1 MLNGKQIKRKA
12 FITKLCV
19 KGATCSVSAQNFN
32 CPFRGSKH
40 QTIIWYHLIP
50 TFPDTRF
57 KVYTYIIPLTA
68 SSICQAHSFRLI
80 KWIMQTKQVLRPIY
94 SALLTCV
101 QSPPAGADLWWPN
114 INSCILTVLWTL
126 FNAGLNPRSKQ
137 QTVLKSSLI
146 TAIAQVYYCFE
157 DQVESKSGEQAAFG
171 DHVWEPGNGNIKQ
184 IASIISPP
192 PAWLLWFFRL
202 DYF

>member
-50 TFPDTRF
+50 TVPDTRF
-57 KVYTYIIPLTA
+57 KVYTHIIPRTA
-68 SSICQAHSFRLI
+68 SSICQAHSFRPI

-101 QSPPAGADLWWPN
+101 QSPPAGADIWWPN

-137 QTVLKSSLI
+137 QAVLKSITNHGNSPGLLLFWGPGWVEVRGTSSIWRSCVRTREWKYKTNSIDNFSSPCMITLI
-146 TAIAQVYYCFE
+146 F
-157 DQVESKSGEQAAFG
+157 
-171 DHVWEPGNGNIKQ
+171 
-184 IASIISPP
+184 
-192 PAWLLWFFRL
+192 L
-202 DYF
+202 D